1 MKDTKKS
8 AHTWLAAGAAAGM
21 LSVPFI
27 MDGTAAAQSIPAPYK
42 AYQVTGTW
50 NNVGP
55 TPHFAGIDMRLHKLF
70 VSNLSNGT
78 VTVVNTT
85 TGKPITTI
93 KIGGTLHTV
102 MIDQKT
108 STVYVTDIQQGY
120 VDVINAKT
128 DTLEHQIV
136 VGGHPHGLA
145 VSQRLH
151 EAFVSN
157 VSLSEVEV
165 INLRTNKVIK
175 TIPVGPNP
183 WGVSVNPVT
192 DTIYSAN
199 TGIDPFASTPS
210 AQTNANGDT
219 VTVIN
224 GKTFQVE
231 ATVPVGPHPWNVI
244 ADPVNDTV
252 YVGVSGAAQVAVLH
266 NNQVI
271 KDIPVGQSPHGMA
284 LDLPKHE
291 IFVNDSVSD
300 QVSLINTRTNK
311 VTQTLRVGIQPQ
323 GVAINTHTGTA
334 YVVNQGS
341 QTVTVLAPGKT
352 TVKG

>member
-1 MKDTKKS
+1 
-8 AHTWLAAGAAAGM
+8 M
-21 LSVPFI
+21 LSVPLI
-27 MDGTAAAQSIPAPYK
+27 MDGTAAAQNIPAPYK
-42 AYQVTGTW
+42 TYQVTSTW

-78 VTVVNTT
+78 VTVVHTT

-102 MIDQKT
+102 MVDQKT
-108 STVYVTDIQQGY
+108 STVYVTDIQQGFF
-120 VDVINAKT
+120 DVINAKT

-157 VSLSEVEV
+157 VSLSEIEV
-165 INLRTNKVIK
+165 INLRTNRVIK
-175 TIPVGPNP
+175 TVPVGPNP

-199 TGIDPFASTPS
+199 TGIDPFAATAS
-210 AQTNANGDT
+210 AKSNSAGDS

-231 ATVPVGPHPWNVI
+231 ATVPVGPHPWNVL
-244 ADPVNDTV
+244 ADPVSNTI
-252 YVGVSGAAQVAVLH
+252 YVGVSGAAKVAVIY
-266 NNQVI
+266 NNRVI
-271 KDIPVGQSPHGMA
+271 KDIPVGQSPHGLA

-291 IFVNDSVSD
+291 VFVNDSVSN
-300 QVSLINTRTNK
+300 QVTLINTRTNN
-311 VTQTLRVGIQPQ
+311 VTQTLPVGTQPQ
-323 GVAINTHTGTA
+323 GVAVNTHTGTA
-334 YVVNQGS
+334 YVVNQAS
-341 QTVTVLAPGKT
+341 QTVTVLSLGKT